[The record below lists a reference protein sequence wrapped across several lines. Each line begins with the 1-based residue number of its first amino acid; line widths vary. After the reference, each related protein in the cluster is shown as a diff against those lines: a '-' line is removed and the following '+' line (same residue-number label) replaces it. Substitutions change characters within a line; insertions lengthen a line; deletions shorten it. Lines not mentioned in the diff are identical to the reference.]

1 MPRRP
6 GGGGYLYVLFQA
18 LREATSAGPAVGPP
32 PSPSSQ
38 PLQPASP
45 EIPPPAKA
53 AAPGLRSPGR
63 RGRVGLACDTG
74 EVWGL
79 GGLCLFFV

>member
-1 MPRRP
+1 MPRCP
-6 GGGGYLYVLFQA
+6 GGGGYLQTVPGHPRSY
-18 LREATSAGPAVGPP
+18 LRGPAVGPP

-45 EIPPPAKA
+45 ETPPPAEA

-74 EVWGL
+74 EVWR
-79 GGLCLFFV
+79 